1 MMETSTKNIDFN
13 DNNVYMIIMISAL
26 IIPVGVKIIT

>member
-1 MMETSTKNIDFN
+1 MMETSTKNIDFS
-13 DNNVYMIIMISAL
+13 DNNAYMIIMISAL